1 MVEVQY
7 RYRYDGSIIGPNVET
22 ALDADGDV
30 AAVRHIDDN
39 FVPDDGMLV
48 SVMVRKEGEDE
59 WHPPRGEQSGPGL
72 ITPLPPES

>member
-30 AAVRHIDDN
+30 AALRDIDDN

-48 SVMVRKEGEDE
+48 SAMVRKEGENE
-59 WHPPRGEQSGPGL
+59 WHPPRGREPAPGL
-72 ITPLPPES
+72 ITALPPQ